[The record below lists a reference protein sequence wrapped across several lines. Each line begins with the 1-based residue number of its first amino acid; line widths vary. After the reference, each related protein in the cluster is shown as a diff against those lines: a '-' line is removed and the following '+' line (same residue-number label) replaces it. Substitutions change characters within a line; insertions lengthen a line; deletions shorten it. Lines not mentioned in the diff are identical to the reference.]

1 MKFGRISTL
10 TVLLVGGIAGCRGSG
25 DGEADQ
31 ALHKARVR
39 LDLTERM
46 LKKLDGKPA
55 REVPEP
61 LEVVVR
67 MHGEILEKLRGVKD
81 RSLTK
86 DQADQII
93 ALTKRLKSQQ
103 AQVKELQERV
113 DREGKK
119 KKQK

>member
-1 MKFGRISTL
+1 MKFSRISTF

-31 ALHKARVR
+31 AFHEARVR

-67 MHGEILEKLRGVKD
+67 IRGEILEKLQGVKD

-119 KKQK
+119 RKQK